1 MAKVYSSRSTVHL
14 LKDEAGGL
22 MMETGITTITFY
34 KGTFNAASAA
44 LRAQFAEVVKA
55 NPWLAG
61 RLIKSRSGTQLQ
73 FPAEGVS
80 EGLVSAMFASHAF
93 QEGANAKDGALFL
106 PAPERGYE
114 AICTE
119 MYRSGT
125 IIVESGSA
133 LLGKDKPVAL
143 LTLAESKAGEF
154 ALVFSLSHSVGDGRT
169 YYEVLKMLAPGSA
182 VRKLPAARVQ
192 AFSEAM
198 RGACGR
204 EALAWVES
212 PAAMVHFLPL
222 MLGCGSKARCYAFD
236 LDPSRV
242 AAAKAEGAME
252 EGVEYVTTNDVL
264 TSSFFNAC
272 NSRIG
277 LMGLDCRGRLP
288 GIAED
293 MAGNYVTALVLD
305 DAVFETPGSLRK
317 MYGSQ
322 PYQTTGRPLPG
333 CCCAG
338 KVSFAMVS
346 NWASFAGG
354 LVPFKG
360 CEMVVHLPVK
370 NPAYIMWDEM
380 VPFASG
386 AAGKMGVLCWTVS
399 TDEAGLRAALP
410 VGACISN
417 TLFP

>member
-125 IIVESGSA
+125 MIVESGSA

-182 VRKLPAARVQ
+182 VRKLSAARVQ

-204 EALAWVES
+204 EALAWVEVVNNS
-212 PAAMVHFLPL
+212 ITDLNVITLYISHKIFCNMSAEPRCHGPLLAAHARVREQGPL
-222 MLGCGSKARCYAFD
+222 L
-236 LDPSRV
+236 
-242 AAAKAEGAME
+242 
-252 EGVEYVTTNDVL
+252 
-264 TSSFFNAC
+264 
-272 NSRIG
+272 
-277 LMGLDCRGRLP
+277 RLRP
-288 GIAED
+288 G
-293 MAGNYVTALVLD
+293 
-305 DAVFETPGSLRK
+305 
-317 MYGSQ
+317 
-322 PYQTTGRPLPG
+322 PLQ
-333 CCCAG
+333 
-338 KVSFAMVS
+338 
-346 NWASFAGG
+346 GG
-354 LVPFKG
+354 G
-360 CEMVVHLPVK
+360 GE
-370 NPAYIMWDEM
+370 
-380 VPFASG
+380 S
-386 AAGKMGVLCWTVS
+386 
-399 TDEAGLRAALP
+399 
-410 VGACISN
+410 
-417 TLFP
+417 